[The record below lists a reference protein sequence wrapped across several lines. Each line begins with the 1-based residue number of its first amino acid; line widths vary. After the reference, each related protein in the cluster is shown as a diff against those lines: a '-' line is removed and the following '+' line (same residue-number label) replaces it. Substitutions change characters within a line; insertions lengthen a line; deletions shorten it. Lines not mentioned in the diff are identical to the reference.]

1 MASEL
6 STLIQSQLAVAVSG
20 GATSAALPTCGVGWR
35 GGVGVRGV
43 GRARGRGCAASAH
56 ATRRP
61 ARSTSPSSPSVP
73 APSPSQKKD
82 KAGADPKVAA
92 LATEAAMGRRPS
104 PAPDAESGSTFCLG
118 RKGLLTGAVLC
129 SATLLILLLVS
140 RHSGDGAFDASH
152 LAPRRAGPP

>member
-1 MASEL
+1 M
-6 STLIQSQLAVAVSG
+6 
-20 GATSAALPTCGVGWR
+20 R
-35 GGVGVRGV
+35 GE
-43 GRARGRGCAASAH
+43 RARNAPAGSLNLSLLSI
-56 ATRRP
+56 RRP
-61 ARSTSPSSPSVP
+61 SLSLTK
-73 APSPSQKKD
+73 KKD